1 MFSKRLYPSFQR
13 LETMTLK
20 NVKPSLNKI
29 AKDLGQVQD
38 AREFLL
44 KNTREI
50 IILCSKSIIAVHKG
64 DLSTGKNNLK
74 QAETLLKKY
83 KKKATGGLRRYLI
96 TPEQE
101 FVEAACLIA
110 IVEQKEIPSDKK
122 LSVMPESYVLGLLD
136 CVGELKRQV
145 FDKIRIGEIDDAT
158 RIRALKLYK
167 RHTQKNAIDFVDY
180 VMGKF
185 PFRIHTVRTDRG
197 HEWQAKFHWHVE
209 DQGMR
214 HVYIKPGTPRLNG
227 KVERSHR
234 TDKEEFYQL
243 LSYTGDVDLKEK
255 LNEWEA
261 FYNFQRPHG
270 AFKGK
275 TPYEILKEKLL

>member
-1 MFSKRLYPSFQR
+1 
-13 LETMTLK
+13 MTLK
-20 NVKPSLNKI
+20 NVKTSLNKI
-29 AKDLGQVQD
+29 AKDLGETQD

-64 DLSTGKNNLK
+64 DLNTGKKNLK
-74 QAETLLKKY
+74 QAEILLKKY

-145 FDKIRIGEIDDAT
+145 FDKIRMDKIDEAT
-158 RIRALKLYK
+158 RMFEVMESLYLQLYTFSMYDKVVKEARRKIDVNRILVDDVRSVITEEK
-167 RHTQKNAIDFVDY
+167 R
-180 VMGKF
+180 
-185 PFRIHTVRTDRG
+185 RT
-197 HEWQAKFHWHVE
+197 EL
-209 DQGMR
+209 
-214 HVYIKPGTPRLNG
+214 IKII
-227 KVERSHR
+227 
-234 TDKEEFYQL
+234 
-243 LSYTGDVDLKEK
+243 EK
-255 LNEWEA
+255 L
-261 FYNFQRPHG
+261 
-270 AFKGK
+270 
-275 TPYEILKEKLL
+275 EK